1 MAKMGRPVVD
11 VPKDSTIAIRITK
24 SQSEG
29 IRKYAKDHKLTI
41 SQTLLNGYTLL
52 QEKDL
57 KDIPTASEREGEN
70 VRGKKGQ
77 QRKNTAGRRNP
88 AEK

>member
-11 VPKDSTIAIRITK
+11 VPKDSTLAIRITK

-41 SQTLLNGYTLL
+41 SQTLLNGYELL
-52 QEKDL
+52 CEKDL
-57 KDIPTASEREGEN
+57 NDIPASSERKVED
-70 VRGKKGQ
+70 VKGKKRRS
-77 QRKNTAGRRNP
+77 RKDS
-88 AEK
+88 